1 MRITYMI
8 WINTFPNFLKMILN
22 VLNYPLLLI
31 KKMLRCSLSA
41 VSVFMQ
47 KNHLT
52 YQPRLA
58 IHILEFQIKMDL
70 KKYFLTGIATVVPL
84 AATVYILM
92 SPSGG
97 LTAQVSPS
105 PMQSS
110 REAFPASASLS
121 PWPLFYRCE
130 SSSPTLGRKTAE
142 LVDEVMRRIPLS
154 RSICSII
161 INISDILSFGEP
173 RVWGSGG
180 MVKFLP
186 DVYAL
191 GFLACRSPSGG
202 RGSNIFQTPKRI
214 RARLT

>member
-1 MRITYMI
+1 
-8 WINTFPNFLKMILN
+8 MILN

-105 PMQSS
+105 PMQS
-110 REAFPASASLS
+110 
-121 PWPLFYRCE
+121 
-130 SSSPTLGRKTAE
+130 
-142 LVDEVMRRIPLS
+142 
-154 RSICSII
+154 
-161 INISDILSFGEP
+161 
-173 RVWGSGG
+173 
-180 MVKFLP
+180 
-186 DVYAL
+186 
-191 GFLACRSPSGG
+191 
-202 RGSNIFQTPKRI
+202 
-214 RARLT
+214 